1 MATVKLLDWGV
12 REYKEAWDGQEE
24 LFNAILATKV
34 EQVCSPTVTQDYL
47 ILVEHPHVYTLGKSG
62 EENNLLLN
70 YMQLQAKEAQFVH
83 TNRGGDITYH
93 GPGQLVGYPILNL
106 ENYKIGLRDYIFKLE
121 ESIIKTIAHYGLTGT
136 RSDGAAGVWLD
147 VGTPKERKIC
157 AIGVKSSRYVT
168 MHGFA
173 LNVNTDLT
181 YFNHINPCGFT
192 DKGVTS
198 LQKELGKDIDFEE
211 VKQHY
216 AEAFKATFKVDL
228 QKG

>member
-1 MATVKLLDWGV
+1 MNNVKLLDWGV
-12 REYKEAWDGQEE
+12 REYNEAWKGQEE
-24 LFNAILATKV
+24 LFNGIIETKM
-34 EQVCSPTVTQDYL
+34 EQVCSPLPTQDYL

-106 ENYKIGLRDYIFKLE
+106 ENFKIGLRDYIFKLE
-121 ESIIKTIAHYGLTGT
+121 ESIIKTIAQYGLEGT
-136 RSDGAAGVWLD
+136 RSDGAAGVWLG
-147 VGTPKERKIC
+147 VGTPNERKIC

-168 MHGFA
+168 MHGYA
-173 LNVNTDLT
+173 LNVNTDLN
-181 YFNHINPCGFT
+181 YFTHINPCGFT

-198 LQKELGKDIDFEE
+198 LQKELGKEIDFEE
-211 VKQHY
+211 VKKHY
-216 AEAFKATFKVDL
+216 AEAFKEIFEVTM
-228 QKG
+228 

>member
-1 MATVKLLDWGV
+1 MAEVKLLDWGV
-12 REYKEAWDGQEE
+12 KEYNQAWKEQEE
-24 LFNAILATKV
+24 LFKAIIETKM
-34 EQVCSPTVTQDYL
+34 EQVCAPQLTQDYL

-106 ENYKIGLRDYIFKLE
+106 ENYKMGLREYIEKLE
-121 ESIIKTIAHYGLTGT
+121 ESIIRTIAHYGLEGT
-136 RSDGAAGVWLD
+136 RAKGAAGVWLG
-147 VGTPKERKIC
+147 VGTPQERKIC

-168 MHGFA
+168 MHGYA
-173 LNVNTDLT
+173 LNINTDLT

-198 LQKELGKDIDFEE
+198 LQKELGREIDFED
-211 VKQHY
+211 VKKKY
-216 AEAFKATFKVDL
+216 VAEFEHVFGIAVS
-228 QKG
+228 